1 MVARADRP
9 ASHVGAAV
17 PVRTD
22 VRDLLVAA
30 VTVLAAVT
38 VMLASRETV
47 ARDADPLGVVL
58 LVGAGAPLVVR
69 RRWPVAV
76 LAAVV
81 TVTYLYLVLGY
92 PGGAELPLLMAA
104 LYTAVAEG
112 HRVAALVALVIT
124 AGSALVYRLAVDGD
138 DVLRVVVTVSL
149 LILITLLG
157 DAVHSRRRLQSEVR
171 RRLETL
177 AAEQEL
183 ETRTRL
189 TAERLRIGRELHD
202 VLAHTITAITVQA
215 GAAADGFE
223 EGSEARRALRT
234 MRATAQDAMAQLRA
248 TVAVLRSD
256 DDLPR
261 HAAPRLADLPDLVGS
276 LADAGIHADVT
287 IVGEAHELPAVV
299 ELTGYRIVQE
309 AVTNIIRHSAAEHAR
324 VELAYGDRALT
335 VTVEDDGGQPPAAT
349 ATQPEDAGFGLIGM
363 RERAQAIGGQ
373 LTAGPAGRG
382 FRVRAV
388 LPVAEVPS

>member
-1 MVARADRP
+1 MSD
-9 ASHVGAAV
+9 VGAAV
-17 PVRTD
+17 PERAD

-38 VMLASRETV
+38 VMLASREAV
-47 ARDADPLGVVL
+47 AREADALGVVL

-76 LAAVV
+76 LTTVV
-81 TVTYLYLVLGY
+81 AVTYLYLVLGY

-112 HRVAALVALVIT
+112 HRVAALVALVVT

-157 DAVHSRRRLQSEVR
+157 DAVHSRRRLQTEVR

-256 DDLPR
+256 EDLPR

-276 LADAGIHADVT
+276 LADVGVHADVT

-309 AVTNIIRHSAAEHAR
+309 AVTNIIRHSAAAHAR

-335 VTVEDDGGQPPAAT
+335 VTVEDDGGQPPDAT
-349 ATQPEDAGFGLIGM
+349 ATQAGDAGFGLIGM
-363 RERAQAIGGQ
+363 RERAQAIGGE
-373 LTAGPAGRG
+373 LTAGPGGSG

-388 LPVAEVPS
+388 LPLVEVPS

>member
-1 MVARADRP
+1 MVAHADRP
-9 ASHVGAAV
+9 ASDVGAAV
-17 PVRTD
+17 PLRAD
-22 VRDLLVAA
+22 VRDLLVVA
-30 VTVLAAVT
+30 VTILAAVT
-38 VMLASRETV
+38 VMLASREAV
-47 ARDADPLGVVL
+47 VRDADALGVVL

-81 TVTYLYLVLGY
+81 AVTYLYLVLGY

-112 HRVAALVALVIT
+112 HRVAALVALVVT

-157 DAVHSRRRLQSEVR
+157 DAVHSRRRLLTEVR

-223 EGSEARRALRT
+223 EGSDARRALRT

-256 DDLPR
+256 EDLPR
-261 HAAPRLADLPDLVGS
+261 HVAPRLADLPELVGS
-276 LADAGIHADVT
+276 LADAGVHADVT

-335 VTVEDDGGQPPAAT
+335 VTVEDDGGQPSAGTSTDAD
-349 ATQPEDAGFGLIGM
+349 DAGFGVIGM

-373 LTAGPAGRG
+373 VTAGPVGSG

-388 LPVAEVPS
+388 LPVVEVP